1 MTKAS
6 KYQNEAND
14 APRRHVAR
22 KKPTPAVVRAPDTM
36 TAEEYNARST
46 KKGNKYGAIPT
57 VVDGVTFA
65 SKAEARHYRVLR
77 LREQAGEIT
86 ALELQPRY
94 PLVVNGLLVA
104 TYVADMRY
112 RERDGSLVVC
122 DVKGG
127 AATITAVFRLKSKL
141 MRALYDIDVLIVQA

>member
-6 KYQNEAND
+6 KYQNEDKD

-22 KKPTPAVVRAPDTM
+22 RMAHPAVVRAPDTM
-36 TAEEYNARST
+36 TAEEYNALPR
-46 KKGNKYGAIPT
+46 KKGNKYGAVPT
-57 VVDGVTFA
+57 VVDNITFA
-65 SKAEARHYRVLR
+65 SRAEARHYRVLR
-77 LREQAGEIT
+77 WREQAGEIT

-104 TYVADMRY
+104 TYVGDMRY

-122 DVKGG
+122 DVKGV
-127 AATITAVFRLKSKL
+127 ATPVFRLKSKL
-141 MRALYDIDVLIVQA
+141 MKAIYDIDVLIVQA